1 MTEDYPPPSP
11 QWTEPLPPAPEAQ
24 GTSDV
29 IKNQAAD
36 LGSNTVDARKH
47 TAGVAREQASE
58 VAAEASR
65 QGRDLLEQAQG
76 QLAEQAAQGQQRL
89 ASELRSVGDE
99 LRSMAESSE
108 QGGTAS
114 ELARQIASRAQDA
127 GQWLEAR
134 GPAEVVSEVQA
145 FARRRPGL
153 FLAVAA
159 GVGLVAG
166 RLTRGIKDASS
177 DHGSPAG
184 SAWPTATGEADVPP
198 ARYPGQAGY
207 PTVGAQEATP
217 RLSAPNTGLSA
228 PATGLP
234 AGGEGS
240 WTAEETS
247 VEETY
252 IQSEPLVLLS
262 EVAEDLST
270 LMRQEVAL
278 AKAEIRLSAKRAGK
292 GAAWLT
298 GAGLS
303 GWMVLLFVSIAG
315 EAQGG
320 RRPVGDHR
328 SEGQGHGHCLPIR
341 LRHQLHRG
349 RQVVGGPGRGARH
362 GLRRP
367 GQGVR
372 RPVPGASAGVG

>member
-1 MTEDYPPPSP
+1 M
-11 QWTEPLPPAPEAQ
+11 
-24 GTSDV
+24 
-29 IKNQAAD
+29 
-36 LGSNTVDARKH
+36 
-47 TAGVAREQASE
+47 
-58 VAAEASR
+58 
-65 QGRDLLEQAQG
+65 
-76 QLAEQAAQGQQRL
+76 AQGQQRL
-89 ASELRSVGDE
+89 ASELRSAGDE

-184 SAWPTATGEADVPP
+184 SAWPTATGEPDVPP
-198 ARYPGQAGY
+198 ARYPRQAGY

-217 RLSAPNTGLSA
+217 GLFAPDTGLSA

-240 WTAEETS
+240 WAAEETS

-252 IQSEPLVLLS
+252 IQ
-262 EVAEDLST
+262 
-270 LMRQEVAL
+270 
-278 AKAEIRLSAKRAGK
+278 
-292 GAAWLT
+292 
-298 GAGLS
+298 
-303 GWMVLLFVSIAG
+303 
-315 EAQGG
+315 
-320 RRPVGDHR
+320 
-328 SEGQGHGHCLPIR
+328 
-341 LRHQLHRG
+341 
-349 RQVVGGPGRGARH
+349 
-362 GLRRP
+362 
-367 GQGVR
+367 
-372 RPVPGASAGVG
+372 